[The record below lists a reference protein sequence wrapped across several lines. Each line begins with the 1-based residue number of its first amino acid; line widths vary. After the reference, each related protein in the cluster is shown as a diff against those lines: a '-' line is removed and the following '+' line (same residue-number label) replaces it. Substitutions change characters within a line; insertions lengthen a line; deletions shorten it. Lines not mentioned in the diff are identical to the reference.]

1 MITLT
6 RRHAAIGTLTFALG
20 IATIVAGM
28 VASSRPVQAQANPM
42 ILSQQAP
49 SSCICAPPVPVFGG
63 SGGPQI
69 AHCQCGAMNCA
80 AATATGGVSLHCG
93 AALVR

>member
-6 RRHAAIGTLTFALG
+6 RRHAAIGTLTLALG
-20 IATIVAGM
+20 IAAIVAGM
-28 VASSRPVQAQANPM
+28 VASSRPVQAQPNPT
-42 ILSQQAP
+42 ILAQQAP
-49 SSCICAPPVPVFGG
+49 SSCSCAAPVPIFGG

-80 AATATGGVSLHCG
+80 AATATGGVTLQCSPLP
-93 AALVR
+93 VR